1 MSLFWKCIDHYE
13 CFSSLLWSLCAFSCD
28 KLACLSHKTFSL
40 TNQIVH
46 YPSPAPVIS
55 HAYTDAETP
64 LVMQMTLCIAL
75 LVYTISS
82 TAGGCLA
89 KKVCISYKN
98 NFCIIFCWIA
108 FPLCVSMH
116 LLQCDQI
123 DPIALTCIKLRL
135 VIHFHT
141 LVQNTVFK
149 HPCKNRPGET
159 HE

>member
-1 MSLFWKCIDHYE
+1 MSLFWKCIDHCE

-46 YPSPAPVIS
+46 YLSPAPVIS
-55 HAYTDAETP
+55 HTYTDAETP

-89 KKVCISYKN
+89 KKKKKKCISYQN
-98 NFCIIFCWIA
+98 YFCIIFCWIA
-108 FPLCVSMH
+108 FPLCVPMQ

-123 DPIALTCIKLRL
+123 DPIALTCNWIYLIDPINPMQ
-135 VIHFHT
+135 VVHT
-141 LVQNTVFK
+141 NWLIFLN
-149 HPCKNRPGET
+149 
-159 HE
+159 